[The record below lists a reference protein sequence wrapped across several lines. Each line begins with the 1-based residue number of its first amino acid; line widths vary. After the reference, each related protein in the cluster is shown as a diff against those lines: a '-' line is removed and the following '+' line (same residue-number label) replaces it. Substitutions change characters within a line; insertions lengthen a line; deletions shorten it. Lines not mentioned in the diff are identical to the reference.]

1 MPNEF
6 IICAAVWFPIDQK
19 FEFQPDNIEAGLVI
33 CGRRHANCFFLKA
46 ALRDSLREK
55 IKHVTPKQG
64 FVTSENRFVDRF
76 DAARIAKAA
85 NQVKAGA
92 GEPLQLG
99 DELVSE
105 DLW

>member
-1 MPNEF
+1 MLNEF

-19 FEFQPDNIEAGLVI
+19 FEFQPDNIETGLVI
-33 CGRRHANCFFLKA
+33 CGRRHGNCFHTKTL
-46 ALRDSLREK
+46 LCDSLREK

-64 FVTSENRFVDRF
+64 FVTNENHFVDRF
-76 DAARIAKAA
+76 DAVRIAKAA
-85 NQVKAGA
+85 NQVKADT
-92 GEPLQLG
+92 GELLQLG